1 MTATTL
7 CGRGWAAHTNYG
19 RTLRP
24 TDNQDCLKVRVE
36 RHHYWTSFQRE
47 YNDFLAGSL
56 AHAELTDVSSVIPET
71 AQ

>member
-1 MTATTL
+1 
-7 CGRGWAAHTNYG
+7 
-19 RTLRP
+19 
-24 TDNQDCLKVRVE
+24 LKVRVE

-56 AHAELTDVSSVIPET
+56 AHAELTDVSTVIPET